1 MLLVDCPRFERLP
14 ADGIPQV
21 GNEAIAHASAGL
33 VALLE
38 APAGGSVAKI
48 GAGYQ
53 APLTVPFGLAVTAAI
68 GALGETD
75 PLQDRWMVRHATID
89 WLAGVRGDETIT
101 ARGIVERT
109 SEHDA
114 LVAVT
119 ARGSASGNLLNAGIR
134 VIAMRRGRYAAIPRT
149 GLSPASRSAGATMN
163 PPVEIDAGTHA
174 VTERVTERPLLRLGP
189 PRVLASGA
197 RTELAFEPDLLRLLL
212 HPVAGHTEPLGRRL
226 HPLGGAPLGA
236 ALTAALVAAGEPD
249 PDRPSGTRIQRADAT
264 WLLPLS
270 ADEPFIARTRRDGNS
285 EAMRARVDVIL
296 AGTRTA
302 LTARITWAVELPG
315 RRLR

>member
-1 MLLVDCPRFERLP
+1 MLLVDYPRFERLP
-14 ADGIPQV
+14 ADGIPGV
-21 GNEAIAHASAGL
+21 GNEAIIHASAGL

-38 APAGGSVAKI
+38 APASGSQSKL

-89 WLAGVRGDETIT
+89 WHAGARGDEAIM
-101 ARGIVERT
+101 ARAIVERT

-119 ARGSASGNLLNAGIR
+119 ARGSRSGNLLHAGVR
-134 VIAMRRGRYAAIPRT
+134 LIAMRRGRYAAIPPT
-149 GLSPASRSAGATMN
+149 GLPPAWYSAGAKMN
-163 PPVEIDAGTHA
+163 PPAEIDAA
-174 VTERVTERPLLRLGP
+174 APAVTERPLLRLGP

-197 RTELAFEPDLLRLLL
+197 RTELAFEPDLLRFLL

-236 ALTAALVAAGEPD
+236 ALTAALVAAGERD
-249 PDRPSGTRIQRADAT
+249 PDRSSGTRIQRADVT

-270 ADEPFIARTRRDGNS
+270 ASEPFIARTRPDGKG
-285 EAMRARVDVIL
+285 EAMCALVDVIL
-296 AGTRTA
+296 PGTRTA
-302 LTARITWAVELPG
+302 LTAGITWTVESPSS
-315 RRLR
+315 RLR